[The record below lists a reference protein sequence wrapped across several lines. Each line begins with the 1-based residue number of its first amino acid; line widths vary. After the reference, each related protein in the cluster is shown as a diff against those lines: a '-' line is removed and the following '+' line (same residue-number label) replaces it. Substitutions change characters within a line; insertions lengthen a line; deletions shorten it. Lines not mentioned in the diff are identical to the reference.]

1 MELCILVKSRGSTD
15 HLIPQVD
22 AVTARKEIVVI
33 LKRIVEDA
41 HPATLCH
48 WIEVREWLR
57 QFKQFQV
64 FQRSRKSLG
73 PCRFPPTNSVTSIS
87 Q

>member
-1 MELCILVKSRGSTD
+1 MELCILVKPRGPAE

-41 HPATLCH
+41 LPAVGGYR
-48 WIEVREWLR
+48 IERGEWYC
-57 QFKQFQV
+57 QFK
-64 FQRSRKSLG
+64 
-73 PCRFPPTNSVTSIS
+73 
-87 Q
+87 